1 MLNKQLELLVALQDL
16 DIMIRD
22 IEDVRHIGFDVQGKE
37 KLKEARE
44 DLVAKINK
52 PLLFNYEKLKAR
64 YKRSIVPVKDDIC
77 LGCFGKDLLPLQQV
91 ISPQIRRKIHLL
103 VSVGGNILLNTF
115 KLFSLLSNY

>member
-77 LGCFGKDLLPLQQV
+77 LGCFMRIPTSLFTRGRSDQEV
-91 ISPQIRRKIHLL
+91 ILCEGCGR
-103 VSVGGNILLNTF
+103 IL
-115 KLFSLLSNY
+115 YWYD